1 MEASAGRLLKT
12 ETIGAYISVTRPK
25 AIIPHLITAAAA
37 MFLAAGGWP
46 PLSEL
51 GFTLLGGAAIAAAA
65 NTFNSYL
72 DRDIDAIMER
82 TRNRPLPS
90 GHMKPDRA
98 LVLGA
103 GLGLSGTLLLI
114 SFVNWIPAV
123 LAVVAL
129 AYYILPYTL
138 WLKRRTYFGAV
149 IGSGVGAITPFI
161 GWMAVSPRITA
172 TPFLLAAVVIFW
184 TIPHFWSLAVYRRT
198 DYERAGLKVLPIK
211 GAFTWIVSSSLLTL
225 AASVLLAIL
234 AGLSIFYLGTVLVL
248 GAGLLIMVI
257 KMSRRESKQAAR
269 HLYRYSVVYIAIV
282 FSAMIINTIVF

>member
-1 MEASAGRLLKT
+1 MEASAGWLLKT
-12 ETIGAYISVTRPK
+12 ETIGAYISLIRPK
-25 AIIPHLITAAAA
+25 AIIPHIITAAAA

-46 PLSEL
+46 PIFEL
-51 GFTLLGGAAIAAAA
+51 AFTLLGGAAVAAAA

-90 GHMKPDRA
+90 GHMKPERA

-103 GLGLSGTLLLI
+103 VLGLLGTFILI

-129 AYYILPYTL
+129 TYYILPYTL

-161 GWMAVSPRITA
+161 GWTAVSPGITP

-184 TIPHFWSLAVYRRT
+184 TIPHFWSLAVFRRT
-198 DYERAGLKVLPIK
+198 DYERAGLRVLPVK
-211 GAFTWIVSSSLLTL
+211 GAFTWIVSSSSLTI
-225 AASVLLAIL
+225 AATVLLAIL
-234 AGLSIFYLGTVLVL
+234 AGLSIFYLGAILVL
-248 GAGLLIMVI
+248 GTGLLILAI
-257 KMSRRESKQAAR
+257 KMSRSESKAAAR
-269 HLYRYSVVYIAIV
+269 QLYRYSIVYIAV
-282 FSAMIINTIVF
+282 AFSAMIINTIVF